1 MLESRSRC
9 LLSVLCTL
17 GLAGCAMDAPD
28 PSGALEE
35 QEPSGTSAEALTA
48 SPGEHLWSRRFGG
61 ALDQLAEDVALDPQG
76 NLLVVGRFSGSL
88 VLDGLVLTSAG
99 GADVFAV
106 KINAGGVPLWA
117 RRFGGAADEGATL
130 AAVDDQGEVVI
141 HVVGSQPVDF
151 GGGPVETASAALIKL
166 DATGSHVWSRSLGA
180 VATAL
185 AVDGTS
191 HVLVAGTYTEL
202 ADLGLGP
209 MPAFGSDIFVARLD
223 AGGTTLSSW
232 RFGAEGN
239 QVARAVAADS
249 AGNVIL
255 AGDFNPRI
263 FLGGEDLYALGSR
276 SAFLAKLDAGGFH
289 VWSQMLPSDSWY
301 NSSVNALAVD
311 GADNIVATGWDGGG
325 GASGR
330 ALSVFKVAP
339 DGAVLWSRFYWG
351 TPAEPGDDAVGAWPG
366 RSIGTDAEGNVVV
379 ATDPTG
385 INPRSGLTIDLGGG
399 PLPFGA
405 LLLKLDSSG
414 DHVWSR
420 SWARTS
426 RPELA
431 VAPGGR
437 VFVGGSFTGT
447 LDCGGWPLTSAGG
460 ADMFLAKLA
469 P

>member
-1 MLESRSRC
+1 M
-9 LLSVLCTL
+9 
-17 GLAGCAMDAPD
+17 
-28 PSGALEE
+28 EE
-35 QEPSGTSAEALTA
+35 QEPAGTSAKALTA
-48 SPGEHLWSRRFGG
+48 SPGEHIWSRRFGG
-61 ALDQLAEDVALDPQG
+61 ALDQLAEDVAIDPQG

-106 KINAGGVPLWA
+106 KINAGGVPLWG

-130 AAVDDQGEVVI
+130 AAVDGQGDVVI
-141 HVVGSQPVDF
+141 HVVGSQPVDL
-151 GGGPVETASAALIKL
+151 GGGPVETASAALVKL
-166 DATGSHVWSRSLGA
+166 DATGGHVWSRSLGA

-191 HVLVAGTYTEL
+191 HVLVAGTYTDL

-223 AGGTTLSSW
+223 ADGTTLSSW

-239 QVARAVAADS
+239 QEARALAADS
-249 AGNVIL
+249 AGNVVL
-255 AGDFNPRI
+255 AGDFSPRI
-263 FLGGEDLYALGSR
+263 YLGGEDLYSHGSR
-276 SAFLAKLDAGGFH
+276 NAFLAKLDPGGFH
-289 VWSQMLPSDSWY
+289 IWSQMLPFDSGY
-301 NSSVNALAVD
+301 NSSLGALAID
-311 GADNIVATGWDGGG
+311 DADNIVATGWDGGG

-339 DGAVLWSRFYWG
+339 GGAVLWSRFYWG
-351 TPAEPGDDAVGAWPG
+351 TPEELGDPAGAWPG

-385 INPRSGLTIDLGGG
+385 LSLSSRLTIDLGGG
-399 PLPFGA
+399 PLPVGA
-405 LLLKLDSSG
+405 LVLKLDSSG

-447 LDCGGWPLTSAGG
+447 LDCGGWPLTSADGF
-460 ADMFLAKLA
+460 DMFLAKLA